1 MPRGKITEE
10 SLVQRIAALD
20 EKRKTLKK
28 KLQVMRIRNAAKR
41 RKAMFST
48 IRRNEK
54 EVLEVIKSKAPEFF
68 KKLIDAEPATR
79 KAPVKRRTRRVKA
92 SV

>member
-1 MPRGKITEE
+1 MPRGKVTEE

-20 EKRKTLKK
+20 EKRKALKK

-41 RKAMFST
+41 RKVMFST

-54 EVLEVIKSKAPEFF
+54 EVLEVIKNKAPEFF
-68 KKLIDAEPATR
+68 KKLIDGESATKRAPA
-79 KAPVKRRTRRVKA
+79 KRRTRRAKA
-92 SV
+92 GA